1 MKKIEISFG
10 DQSKLL
16 NLDVIE
22 SFTKKHTYYLDE
34 ALSKEKIYENSLGW
48 LDIDEWAGE
57 AALKRIQDTANEV
70 RNDADVFVLIGVGG
84 SNQAARAVISALP
97 QENAP
102 EILYAGNNL
111 SADYMNKLLK
121 ALDGKSVYI
130 DAIAKNFETIEPGV
144 SFRVLR
150 QYLEKRY
157 GGGAAGR
164 IAVTGTKG
172 SSLYQLALDNG
183 YTFFTFPEDIG
194 GRYSALCDVGLYPM
208 AVAGIDIAKL
218 VQGAKEMRERLS
230 LETAEENIAF
240 RYAAYRNLLQ
250 LKDYRL
256 EMLSFFEPR
265 FHYFSK
271 WWTQL
276 LAESEGK
283 DGKGVYP
290 VVGNFSEDLHSIGQF
305 VQEGRRM
312 IFETFLDVEERDSS
326 LIIAGDDKKDYFDYL
341 EGQEL
346 WNINK
351 IAFQSTF
358 EAHNKGGIPC
368 MKLTIPKLDEYY
380 FGQLFYMFMFAV
392 YLSGKILKV
401 NPFDQ
406 GGVEDYK
413 KNMFKALGK

>member
-1 MKKIEISFG
+1 MDKIEISFAN
-10 DQSKLL
+10 QLF
-16 NLDVIE
+16 NLDE
-22 SFTKKHTYYLDE
+22 LKSFTKEYKYYLDE
-34 ALSKEKIYENSLGW
+34 VLAKEKIYEDSLGW

-57 AALKRIQDTANEV
+57 AALKRIRDKANEV
-70 RNDADVFVLIGVGG
+70 RNNADVFVLIGVGG

-97 QENAP
+97 QENVP

-121 ALDGKSVYI
+121 ALEGKSVYI
-130 DAIAKNFETIEPGV
+130 NAIAKNFETLEPGL

-172 SSLYQLALDNG
+172 SSLYQLALEHG
-183 YTFFTFPEDIG
+183 YTFFTFPENIG
-194 GRYSALCDVGLYPM
+194 GRYSALCDVGLFPM
-208 AVAGIDIAKL
+208 AVAGIDIGKL
-218 VQGAKEMRERLS
+218 VQGAKDMRERLS
-230 LETAEENIAF
+230 AEPAEENIAF
-240 RYAAYRNLLQ
+240 RYAAYRNFLQ

-265 FHYFSK
+265 FHYFSR
-271 WWTQL
+271 WWIQL
-276 LAESEGK
+276 FAESEGK

-290 VVGNFSEDLHSIGQF
+290 VAGNFSEDLHSIGQF

-312 IFETFLDVEERDSS
+312 IFESFLDVSEQDNS
-326 LIIAGDDKKDYFDYL
+326 LIIAGDNKKDYFDYL
-341 EGQEL
+341 EGKDL

-351 IAFQSTF
+351 IAFQATY
-358 EAHNKGGIPC
+358 EAHHLGGIPC
-368 MKLTIPKLDEYY
+368 LKLTIPKLDEYY
-380 FGQLFYMFMFAV
+380 FGQLFYLFMFACS
-392 YLSGKILKV
+392 LSGKMLDV